1 MIIDYDFLSYVTF
14 DQQLKITFRKSS
26 GPPEKVHSPLK
37 NSKSASPP
45 FLLTLKVFQGPP
57 AERGAGGHCA
67 MSALIFVGPNP
78 RHLRKFS
85 FLRLT
90 NNLGR

>member
-37 NSKSASPP
+37 NSKSASPS
-45 FLLTLKVFQGPP
+45 FLLTLKIFQGPP
-57 AERGAGGHCA
+57 AERGGGRTLCNVGLNIRRPK
-67 MSALIFVGPNP
+67 SSSPPEIFV
-78 RHLRKFS
+78 LKADE
-85 FLRLT
+85 
-90 NNLGR
+90 